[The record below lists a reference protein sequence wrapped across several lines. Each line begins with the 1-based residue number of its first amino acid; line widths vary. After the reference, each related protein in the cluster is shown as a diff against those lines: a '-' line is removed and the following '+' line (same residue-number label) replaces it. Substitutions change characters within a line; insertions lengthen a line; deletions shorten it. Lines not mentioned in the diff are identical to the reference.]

1 VYPIADVEAV
11 ASLDFRGG
19 VNENASDTL
28 IIAEISN
35 SPATANLLERKPRL
49 QHQGLDTQCK
59 FLNSL

>member
-35 SPATANLLERKPRL
+35 SPATANLLERKPHFIVL
-49 QHQGLDTQCK
+49 
-59 FLNSL
+59 F